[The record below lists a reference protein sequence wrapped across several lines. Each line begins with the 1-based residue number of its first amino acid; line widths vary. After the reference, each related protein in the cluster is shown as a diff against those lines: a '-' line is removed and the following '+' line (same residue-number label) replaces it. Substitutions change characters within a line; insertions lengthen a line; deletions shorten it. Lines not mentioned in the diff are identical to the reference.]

1 MQGLWRRRLHS
12 AALALALSGLMVA
25 PALAASDVEIH
36 YAPQEN
42 LSRFD
47 TRLIDAAERSIDM
60 AAYVLTDADVV
71 EALRDA
77 AVRGVAIRLYFDKSQ
92 YAQHGA
98 RTGALDELF
107 SFPNVKA
114 RIKGRGVLMHLKAYA
129 VDGVTLR
136 TGSSNF
142 SRSGLEAQDNDLVLV
157 SDAAAVQD
165 FEANFSALW
174 SRGENTGAFVVGQ
187 AAR

>member
-1 MQGLWRRRLHS
+1 MRGLWRLRCAGLAV
-12 AALALALSGLMVA
+12 AAMAATVA
-25 PALAASDVEIH
+25 PGLAASDVEIH

-42 LSRFD
+42 LSHFD
-47 TRLIDAAERSIDM
+47 TNLIDTAERSIDM
-60 AAYVLTDADVV
+60 AAYVLTDGDVV

-77 AVRGVAIRLYFDKSQ
+77 ALRGVAIRLYFDKSQ

-107 SFPNVKA
+107 AFPNVQA

-129 VDGVTLR
+129 VDGARLR

-157 SDAAAVQD
+157 SDAATVQD
-165 FEANFSALW
+165 FEANFAALW
-174 SRGENTGAFVVGQ
+174 ARGENTGAWAMEQ